1 MNKMYMISLILLSA
15 CAPAQP
21 PVYKSPI
28 VSIGGCGSDGM
39 CGVRLA
45 DGTILADVRQPVIGS
60 VPDCT
65 RADTCHEI
73 AQ

>member
-1 MNKMYMISLILLSA
+1 MNKITLILLIFLIS
-15 CAPAQP
+15 CAPAEKP
-21 PVYKSPI
+21 LYRSPI

-45 DGTILADVRQPVIGS
+45 DGTILSDVRQPVIGS

-65 RADTCHEI
+65 KPDTCHEVL
-73 AQ
+73 Q

>member
-1 MNKMYMISLILLSA
+1 MNRSSLILLVFLSA
-15 CAPAQP
+15 CAPYQP
-21 PVYKSPI
+21 PLYRSPI

-45 DGTILADVRQPVIGS
+45 DGTILSDVRQPVVGS

>member
-1 MNKMYMISLILLSA
+1 MKSILLILLTCLSA

-21 PVYKSPI
+21 PLYKSPI
-28 VSIGGCGSDGM
+28 VSIGGCGLDGM

-45 DGTILADVRQPVIGS
+45 DGTILSDVRQPVIGS

-65 RADTCHEI
+65 REYTCHEI